1 MIAGIAGEG
10 LDTHHEGGAWV
21 QGRELTH
28 VDGIEHAG
36 AQSDPVA
43 ALITCSPVRAWL
55 SVINGRVVVEDGQLR
70 GVDLPALINEHNAAS
85 QRLLQ
90 KAGHVA

>member
-1 MIAGIAGEG
+1 MAA
-10 LDTHHEGGAWV
+10 DFVAF
-21 QGRELTH
+21 R